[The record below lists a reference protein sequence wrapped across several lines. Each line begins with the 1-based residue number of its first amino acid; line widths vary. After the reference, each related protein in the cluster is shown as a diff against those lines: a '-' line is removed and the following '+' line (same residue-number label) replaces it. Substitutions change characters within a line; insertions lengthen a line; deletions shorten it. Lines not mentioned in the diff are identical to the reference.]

1 MMWRVTRRD
10 CERWPR
16 QSSCCGRPGWR
27 SRGRLV
33 LYGEPSCRPLLP
45 RSRLARHSHDDTP
58 VDTPRCWMKASGEGR
73 DRRRIVLTAP
83 HVLFAPLD
91 PSAAVGGG
99 RAKHALGRRSA
110 CGRNSQ
116 SHRPKMVAR
125 PGAQSQ
131 RAGEGGVGSR
141 GIHEVRHRHAIV
153 VASTLSPSPSP
164 SSSGSSSSSGSRR
177 RRVVVREAP
186 SSSRGRGRAVV
197 RRGASRRDRTVQ
209 RCRAR
214 RPARV
219 TRTATRRP
227 SRLRLAHRRRFRF
240 VVPAAARDRT
250 GARAHAHARRRC
262 GWGRLARR
270 DC

>member
-1 MMWRVTRRD
+1 MLDEGQRRGSRPPPNRSDRPARFVRPTRPLGG
-10 CERWPR
+10 RW
-16 QSSCCGRPGWR
+16 GRPGKTR
-27 SRGRLV
+27 LGPTLRVRAQSR
-33 LYGEPSCRPLLP
+33 
-45 RSRLARHSHDDTP
+45 
-58 VDTPRCWMKASGEGR
+58 
-73 DRRRIVLTAP
+73 
-83 HVLFAPLD
+83 
-91 PSAAVGGG
+91 
-99 RAKHALGRRSA
+99 
-110 CGRNSQ
+110 
-116 SHRPKMVAR
+116 SHRPKMVAH

-153 VASTLSPSPSP
+153 VASSLSPSPSP

-177 RRVVVREAP
+177 RRVVAREAP

-219 TRTATRRP
+219 TRTTTRRP

-240 VVPAAARDRT
+240 VVPAAARDCT
-250 GARAHAHARRRC
+250 GARAHAHVRRRC